1 MSTTEDVKGGVSG
14 LDPRLSGA
22 LTTHSSIVATLSVLH
37 SLRTRGLRGTLLFA
51 AFGNAI
57 PILGELVAI
66 NVLKV
71 LRHHVR
77 PQVGGVPLAIA
88 LGWYNVGYGTL
99 AVIESI
105 THTTDEG
112 QRSRALAPAVAL
124 AATSFDLL
132 LDPCGLDLGLWEWSG
147 DSQYA
152 SEVKGPNKK
161 RGVPLLNFAGWISLI
176 TSVTLAY
183 QRLEIG
189 RSTAESPGPRKA
201 GYPGTG
207 RDGALLLLSYYLPA
221 AAWALKRR
229 RPKYLIY
236 SAPFAMALWAA
247 LRGSSQGPRQLHEN
261 LRNAWETV
269 ALDGGVGG
277 DQACNPRKNS
287 RPVSWIQA
295 YTA

>member
-1 MSTTEDVKGGVSG
+1 MSTTVEAKGGVSG
-14 LDPRLSGA
+14 LDSRLSGA
-22 LTTHSSIVATLSVLH
+22 VTTHSLIVATLSVVH
-37 SLRTRGLRGTLLFA
+37 SLRTRGSRSTLLLA
-51 AFGNAI
+51 ASGNAI
-57 PILGELVAI
+57 PILGELLAV

-77 PQVGGVPLAIA
+77 PQVGGVPLAII

-105 THTTDEG
+105 THATDPHED

-132 LDPCGLDLGLWEWSG
+132 LDPFGLDLGLWEWSG
-147 DSQYA
+147 DSPYA
-152 SEVKGPNKK
+152 SEVEGPNKK
-161 RGVPLLNFAGWISLI
+161 RGVPLLNFAGWITLT

-183 QRLEIG
+183 QRLEIW
-189 RSTAESPGPRKA
+189 RSTAEAPGPRNT
-201 GYPGTG
+201 GYPGAG

-236 SAPFAMALWAA
+236 SAPFATALWAA
-247 LRGSSQGPRQLHEN
+247 LKGGSHGPR
-261 LRNAWETV
+261 
-269 ALDGGVGG
+269 
-277 DQACNPRKNS
+277 
-287 RPVSWIQA
+287 
-295 YTA
+295 